1 MNNQYEIWKDIEN
14 YENLYQV
21 SNFGNVRRL
30 PVIINA
36 MSRWGTIRKMKFK
49 GKNIKT
55 CHKSGSGYPIVSL
68 CKNGVSKIY
77 SVHRLVAK
85 AFIENVNNLPQV
97 NHKDGN
103 KINNNFNNLEWVSK
117 SDNMLHSFHELKNQK
132 INRKKVIDTSTGIV
146 YESILDL
153 SKKLNIK
160 YTTIAR
166 KLAGTLKNN
175 TNIKYEL

>member
-1 MNNQYEIWKDIEN
+1 
-14 YENLYQV
+14 
-21 SNFGNVRRL
+21 
-30 PVIINA
+30 
-36 MSRWGTIRKMKFK
+36 
-49 GKNIKT
+49 
-55 CHKSGSGYPIVSL
+55 
-68 CKNGVSKIY
+68 
-77 SVHRLVAK
+77 LVAK